1 MRHDRTTLLDLVLAA
16 RSIRELSAGLDR
28 DRFVADRRVHLA
40 ILHELIVLGEAAK
53 RLSPAARSKARDV
66 PWRRLGG
73 MRDKLV
79 HGYDPANL
87 DRVWVTV
94 ERDVPRLE
102 TDFARLLGEHDDRR
116 RSGRRGGESAGEAAT

>member
-1 MRHDRTTLLDLVLAA
+1 MRHDRTTLLDLALAA
-16 RSIRELSAGLDR
+16 RSIRELSDGLDR
-28 DRFVADRRVHLA
+28 EAFVRDRRVHLS

-53 RLSPAARSKARDV
+53 RLSPDGRAWAREV

-79 HGYDPANL
+79 HGYDLANL

-94 ERDVPRLE
+94 REDVPRLAAE
-102 TDFARLLGEHDDRR
+102 MERLIGDDPGRADRTPAGDPRSPRR
-116 RSGRRGGESAGEAAT
+116 RR